1 ISRQLW
7 WGQQI
12 PAYYLTGT
20 NDFVVAENAEKA
32 LEIARLKSGKPNLQL
47 SDLKQDEDVLD
58 TWFSSWLWPISVF
71 DGIRNPDNADI
82 RYYYPT
88 DDLITAPE
96 ILFFWVARMIIA
108 GYEYRKQKPF
118 KNVYLT
124 GIVRDKKRRK
134 MSKSLGNSPDPLELI
149 EKYSADGVRVG
160 MLLCSPA
167 GNDLL
172 FDENLPEQ
180 GRNFANKIWNAFR
193 LVKSWPIDHEARP
206 TLASE
211 RAIVWFYERL
221 KLGVGEIEEA
231 FSQYRISEALMI
243 AYKLFWDE
251 FSSWYLEIIKP
262 EFGKPLDHRTYQSTI
277 EMFEVLLRILHP
289 FIPFITEEIWHL
301 LKERPQGFSL
311 MFEKAPSVKPID
323 KEKLSRFEQ
332 VKQVVGFVRNTR
344 IEKQIPVKEKLVLL
358 IRPTDYHND
367 FEAVVLK
374 QANLSEIKIVTD
386 KPESAVSYITADAE
400 YYIPLGE
407 LHNSEEEIKKLED
420 ELRYTLGF
428 LESVM
433 KKLNNEK
440 FVNNAPAKVLEL
452 ENRKKDDAKTK
463 IKAIEERLELL
474 KK

>member
-1 ISRQLW
+1 
-7 WGQQI
+7 
-12 PAYYLTGT
+12 
-20 NDFVVAENAEKA
+20 
-32 LEIARLKSGKPNLQL
+32 
-47 SDLKQDEDVLD
+47 
-58 TWFSSWLWPISVF
+58 
-71 DGIRNPDNADI
+71 
-82 RYYYPT
+82 
-88 DDLITAPE
+88 
-96 ILFFWVARMIIA
+96 
-108 GYEYRKQKPF
+108 
-118 KNVYLT
+118 
-124 GIVRDKKRRK
+124 
-134 MSKSLGNSPDPLELI
+134 
-149 EKYSADGVRVG
+149 
-160 MLLCSPA
+160 
-167 GNDLL
+167 
-172 FDENLPEQ
+172 
-180 GRNFANKIWNAFR
+180 
-193 LVKSWPIDHEARP
+193 
-206 TLASE
+206 
-211 RAIVWFYERL
+211 
-221 KLGVGEIEEA
+221 
-231 FSQYRISEALMI
+231 
-243 AYKLFWDE
+243 
-251 FSSWYLEIIKP
+251 
-262 EFGKPLDHRTYQSTI
+262 
-277 EMFEVLLRILHP
+277 MFEVLLRILHP